1 MKIYLRG
8 FFGSIL
14 VLLFMF
20 TTVKAWDDINISTSY
35 YYDGFSEQSL
45 HSEGKSARYYAFIL
59 DKSTDIHVDIF
70 VDYSIFCD
78 VAYFENNNTEEYNN
92 CVESLTPDVY
102 IMSIDDNVTVLAHN
116 PTPETL
122 AKLSAGKYILE
133 IVSTGSNLSMSAGT
147 FSVNK
152 YVVPTRWQRLSIMQ
166 SYYDFEPSGI
176 SFETPSIHREG
187 SAASYYNLVLEEP
200 QYISISAALF
210 DVSTN
215 GVESAESY
223 IYIMQGEHENGKV
236 LAENAN
242 GLYTSLPAG
251 TYTIEL
257 TSEKPG
263 YEGDGDINIHLAAPP
278 SITTD
283 MILQD

>member
-1 MKIYLRG
+1 
-8 FFGSIL
+8 
-14 VLLFMF
+14 MF

-45 HSEGKSARYYAFIL
+45 HSEGKSARYYEFIL
-59 DKSTDIHVDIF
+59 DKSTDIHVGISD
-70 VDYSIFCD
+70 DGSIFCD
-78 VAYFENNNTEEYNN
+78 DVYLENNNTEEYNN

-133 IVSTGSNLSMSAGT
+133 IASTESNLSMSTGT

-166 SYYDFEPSGI
+166 SYYDFVPSGI

-187 SAASYYNLVLEEP
+187 SAASYYNLVLKEP

-215 GVESAESY
+215 GVESVESAESY

-257 TSEKPG
+257 TSEKSG

-278 SITTD
+278 SIITD